1 MTGKK
6 ERSGSITDARS
17 LIVGLGLCM
26 KSLIFLMIEADSSE
40 FILNVISLDS
50 IRKPKNL
57 TD

>member
-26 KSLIFLMIEADSSE
+26 KSLIFLMIETDLSE

-50 IRKPKNL
+50 IRKSKNL